1 LAEHTSSPTLG
12 GTPGTGYGTNRTTSQ
27 GSGTGT
33 GIVDKVKE
41 QATAQLSSQKDRAT
55 QGLGTV
61 ASAVRQTTQSL
72 RDQQHDAVAGY
83 VEQAADQIERFSER
97 LKNKDVTELLNDAQ
111 QLARRQPAIFIGGA
125 FALGLVGARF
135 LKSSSKDESDDY
147 RSGGTYGSYGSTS
160 GAYGTGAYGSST
172 NRTNIGTSGSTGD
185 VTGGRSTTDLGA
197 TGAAG
202 YSGSNYGAA
211 GGTRSSTPSTTPST
225 SSTTGSAGST
235 GRRDDTERF

>member
-1 LAEHTSSPTLG
+1 MAEHTSSPTLG
-12 GTPGTGYGTNRTTSQ
+12 GTPGTDYSNRTSSQ
-27 GSGTGT
+27 GSGAGS
-33 GIVDKVKE
+33 GIVNKVKE

-55 QGLGTV
+55 EGLGTV

-135 LKSSSKDESDDY
+135 LKSSSKDDSDDY

-160 GAYGTGAYGSST
+160 GAYGTGAYGSA

-185 VTGGRSTTDLGA
+185 ITGGRSTTDLGA

-202 YSGSNYGAA
+202 YTGSNYGTA
-211 GGTRSSTPSTTPST
+211 GSSRTSTPSTTPST
-225 SSTTGSAGST
+225 SSTTGSIGST
-235 GRRDDTERF
+235 GRGDDTERF

>member
-1 LAEHTSSPTLG
+1 MAEHTSSPTLG
-12 GTPGTGYGTNRTTSQ
+12 GTPGTDYGTTRSQ
-27 GSGTGT
+27 GSGTGS

-83 VEQAADQIERFSER
+83 VEQAADQIERLSER

-135 LKSSSKDESDDY
+135 LKSSSKDDYDDY
-147 RSGGTYGSYGSTS
+147 RSGGSYGSYGSTS
-160 GAYGTGAYGSST
+160 GAYGSGAS
-172 NRTNIGTSGSTGD
+172 RTNIGTGASTGD
-185 VTGGRSTTDLGA
+185 VTGGRSTSNLGA

-202 YSGSNYGAA
+202 YSGSNYGSSGA
-211 GGTRSSTPSTTPST
+211 GRSSTRSTSPST
-225 SSTTGSAGST
+225 STRGSIASTNRG
-235 GRRDDTERF
+235 DDTERF